1 MVVIELLR
9 WGAMFVIWMTLWR
22 LVQAKF
28 VSEDSAIGRAMAFI
42 G

>member
-9 WGAMFVIWMTLWR
+9 WGAMFVIWMTVWR
-22 LVQAKF
+22 LVQAKL
-28 VSEDSAIGRAMAFI
+28 VADDSAIGKAMAFI